1 VSSLALD
8 GVRVL
13 AVEQFGAGPWA
24 TLQLA
29 DLGADVIKIEDPG
42 SGGDVGRY
50 VPPAQVGEDSLYFE
64 AFNRGK
70 RSVSLDLRSDA
81 GRVAFERLVARADA
95 VFCNLRGDV
104 AETLGLTYD
113 KLGAH
118 NPRIVC
124 CSLSGFG
131 KTGPRRA
138 QGAYDHTIQGVA
150 GWQAITGAA
159 DGEPTKSGLSLVDF
173 CGGLTAAIAIVA
185 GIVRA
190 RESGVGCDAD
200 LSLLEVAL
208 SQLNYLG
215 TWSLSRGVR
224 TARRARGAHASIVPF
239 QNFRTSDGW
248 IVVACAKERFFH
260 RFCKAIDRAE
270 LLDDPRY
277 VDFAARDE
285 HRQSLLATI
294 EERLLERP
302 TAHWLEQLEHA
313 GVPCGP
319 VNDIAA
325 ALQDEQVTA
334 RGVVDFVEHPVLG
347 TVGHIASPLR
357 LSSGNAPLRLAPRR
371 GEHTD
376 IVLAELAG
384 MTAQEIER
392 LHISGAL
399 GAAKTG

>member
-1 VSSLALD
+1 MSGLALD

-70 RSVSLDLRSDA
+70 RSVSLDLRSER
-81 GRVAFERLVARADA
+81 GRAAFARLVAQSDA
-95 VFCNLRGDV
+95 VFSNLRGDV

-113 KLGAH
+113 ALKAH

-131 KTGPRRA
+131 MTGPRRA
-138 QGAYDHTIQGVA
+138 QGAYDHTIQGLA
-150 GWQAITGAA
+150 GWQAITGAP
-159 DGEPTKSGLSLVDF
+159 DDEPTKSGLSLVDF
-173 CGGLTAAIAIVA
+173 CGGLTAAIAMLA
-185 GIVRA
+185 GILHA
-190 RESGVGCDAD
+190 REHGVGCDAD
-200 LSLLEVAL
+200 LSLFEVAL
-208 SQLNYLG
+208 AQLNYLG
-215 TWSLSRGVR
+215 TWSASREIA

-239 QNFRTSDGW
+239 QNFRTRDGW
-248 IVVACAKERFFH
+248 IVIACPKEHFF
-260 RFCKAIDRAE
+260 RRLCGALDLPQ

-277 VDFAARDE
+277 ADFAARGE
-285 HRQSLLATI
+285 HREPLVAAI
-294 EERLLERP
+294 ERRLLERP
-302 TAHWLEQLEHA
+302 TAAWIELLEAA

-319 VNDIAA
+319 VNDVAA
-325 ALQDEQVTA
+325 ALRDEQARA
-334 RGVVDFVEHPVLG
+334 RGVVGAIEHPTLG
-347 TVGHIASPLR
+347 TVGHVKSPLR
-357 LSSGNAPLRLAPRR
+357 LSSGTAPLRPAPRR

-376 IVLAELAG
+376 AVLAELGGLRDDELA
-384 MTAQEIER
+384 ALR
-392 LHISGAL
+392 ASGVR
-399 GAAKTG
+399 G